1 MSNEQTVFIVDD
13 DPAVRDALSWMIGTL
28 QHPVET
34 FDSAQAF
41 LNAYDSEKPGCL
53 VLDVRLP
60 GMSGLQLQQK
70 LKTENIQL
78 PVIIITGHGDVPMA
92 VRAMQN
98 GAVNFFEKPFRDQEV
113 LDCIQDAL
121 QQDAALR
128 EDTESHKEVLERIK
142 TLTPREKELMKLMV
156 KGDANKVIATTCGI
170 SVKTVE
176 VHRARIMSKM
186 QARSLPALV
195 RDVMS
200 VEEKY

>member
-41 LNAYDSEKPGCL
+41 LDAYDSEKSGCL

-70 LKTENIQL
+70 LKDENIQL

-92 VRAMQN
+92 VRAMQS
-98 GAVNFFEKPFRDQEV
+98 GALNFFEKPFRDQEV
-113 LDCIQDAL
+113 LDCIQEAL
-121 QQDAALR
+121 QQDAHLR
-128 EDTESHKEVLERIK
+128 ENTESNKEVLERINI
-142 TLTPREKELMKLMV
+142 LTPREKELMKLMV
-156 KGDANKVIATTCGI
+156 NGDANKVIAATCGI

-200 VEEKY
+200 VEGKY

>member
-1 MSNEQTVFIVDD
+1 MSSEQTVFIVDD
-13 DPAVRDALSWMIGTL
+13 DPAVRDALSWMIGSL
-28 QHPVET
+28 QYPVET

-41 LNAYDSEKPGCL
+41 LDVYDAEKAGCL

-70 LKTENIQL
+70 LNAENIDL

-92 VRAMQN
+92 VRAMQA

-121 QQDAALR
+121 QQDAR
-128 EDTESHKEVLERIK
+128 PRQNKESNKEVLENIN
-142 TLTPREKELMKLMV
+142 TLTPREKEIMKLMV
-156 KGDANKVIATTCGI
+156 RGDSNKMIAASCGI

-176 VHRARIMSKM
+176 VHRARIIDKM

-195 RDVMS
+195 RAVLS
-200 VEEKY
+200 VEGKY

>member
-1 MSNEQTVFIVDD
+1 MGYEQTVFIVDD

-28 QHPVET
+28 QHPVEA
-34 FDSAQAF
+34 FESAQDF
-41 LNAYDSEKPGCL
+41 LDAYKPEKSGCL

-70 LKTENIQL
+70 LKQENIQL

-92 VRAMQN
+92 VRAMQA
-98 GAVNFFEKPFRDQEV
+98 GAINFFEKPFRDQEV

-121 QQDAALR
+121 QQDTELR
-128 EDTESHKEVLERIK
+128 ENTESHKEVLDRIN

-156 KGDANKVIATTCGI
+156 KGDANKVIASSCGI

-186 QARSLPALV
+186 RARSLPALV
-195 RDVMS
+195 RDAMS
-200 VEEKY
+200 VEGKY

>member
-34 FDSAQAF
+34 FESAQAF
-41 LNAYDSEKPGCL
+41 LDVYDAEKPGCL

-70 LKTENIQL
+70 LKEENIQL

-92 VRAMQN
+92 VRAMQT
-98 GAVNFFEKPFRDQEV
+98 GALNFFEKPFRDQEV
-113 LDCIQDAL
+113 LDCIQEAL
-121 QQDAALR
+121 QQDAHLR
-128 EDTESHKEVLERIK
+128 ENTESNKEVIERIN

-156 KGDANKVIATTCGI
+156 NGDANKVIATTCGI

-200 VEEKY
+200 VEGKY